1 MKHPYSHLCM
11 IHSCLIVTLLTT
23 VLLSTSATVRGADAD
38 GVVVGVIA
46 RYDEHGAGIPLERAL
61 ALDIQAIQIKAPFPE
76 NRTQEVA
83 DEILAKCHEKGVVI
97 TSMQSGF
104 TGESYKTIPDVKKT
118 VGLVP
123 KSTRA
128 ERMEQ
133 FKSVCDFAKKLG
145 LDTVCFHIGFV
156 PHDANDPDYA
166 DVLEMTR
173 QLCDYA
179 KAQGQQINLET
190 GQEPGDVLI
199 RFIRDTQRDNLFVN
213 FDPANLILYGCGEP
227 IETLKE
233 ILPYVK
239 SVHCKDARWA
249 EKRGEEW
256 GTEVPFGEGDV
267 NAELLLK
274 TLHDGGFQG
283 ALIIERENRGDPE
296 RQAAEAQA
304 GVELVERLAADLWK

>member
-1 MKHPYSHLCM
+1 MRPSF
-11 IHSCLIVTLLTT
+11 HSPVF
-23 VLLSTSATVRGADAD
+23 LSAALMVSLWLVPAITAPAAQGD

-46 RYDEHGAGIPLERAL
+46 RYDEHGAGIPLEKAL
-61 ALDIQAIQIKAPFPE
+61 TMDIQAIQIKAPFPE
-76 NRTQEVA
+76 NRTQQVA
-83 DEILAKCHEKGVVI
+83 DEILAKCREKGIVI

-104 TGESYKTIPDVKKT
+104 TGESYKTIPDVKRT

-123 KSTRA
+123 KPTRA
-128 ERMEQ
+128 QRMEQ

-173 QLCDYA
+173 RLCDYA
-179 KAQGQQINLET
+179 KAQGQRINLET
-190 GQEPGDVLI
+190 GQEPGDVLV
-199 RFIRDTQRDNLFVN
+199 RFIRDTERDNLFVN

-239 SVHCKDARWA
+239 SVHCKDALWA

-256 GTEVPFGEGDV
+256 GKEVPFGEGDV
-267 NAELLLK
+267 NAELFLK
-274 TLHDGGFQG
+274 TLHDGGYRG

-304 GVELVERLAADLWK
+304 GVKLVERLAGELWK

>member
-1 MKHPYSHLCM
+1 MRRSFYPSV
-11 IHSCLIVTLLTT
+11 CLIAALLANAWFGF
-23 VLLSTSATVRGADAD
+23 SPIARSADRD

-46 RYDEHGAGIPLERAL
+46 RYDEHGAGIPLEKAL
-61 ALDIQAIQIKAPFPE
+61 TMDIQAIQIKAPFPE

-83 DEILAKCHEKGVVI
+83 DEILTKCREKGIVI

-104 TGESYKTIPDVKKT
+104 TGESYKTIPDVKRT

-166 DVLEMTR
+166 DVVDMTR

-179 KAQGQQINLET
+179 KAQGLQINLET
-190 GQEPGDVLI
+190 G
-199 RFIRDTQRDNLFVN
+199 
-213 FDPANLILYGCGEP
+213 
-227 IETLKE
+227 
-233 ILPYVK
+233 
-239 SVHCKDARWA
+239 
-249 EKRGEEW
+249 
-256 GTEVPFGEGDV
+256 
-267 NAELLLK
+267 
-274 TLHDGGFQG
+274 
-283 ALIIERENRGDPE
+283 
-296 RQAAEAQA
+296 
-304 GVELVERLAADLWK
+304 